1 MKIINISE
9 SVEKNSV
16 ENPDKINIIY
26 QFFIHHNKKRNKE
39 LKKVLKFNVENK
51 FINKI
56 YLLNEKIYNS
66 DELGLESDKIEQINI
81 GSRLKFKDVFNYI
94 NTNKISGYNVIIN
107 ADIFLDE
114 TINNLKYSN
123 IHSQKQMFALLRYE
137 YNQDDIN
144 DSEIFGPRFDSQDTW
159 IFHSNFNP
167 KEDEEKV
174 FNFEFGKPGCDNK
187 FLYLMNILGYQII
200 NDPSFIKTYHFHTS
214 EERDYGNHDYV
225 ANPWAVCLPANVPTD
240 RYRPTLGIDIY
251 DVAKHTNNFRELRFE
266 DNYILYNYIRHKL
279 SVNQNFIIPRIAGIE
294 NNYAVEV
301 CLCKDAGTFTP
312 EFQSYINSS
321 LQVMKNNAGI
331 KLSNINS
338 IIKYSEM
345 YMDAFN
351 NCELYTGWES
361 HGEVYK
367 YITKSHDYIKEKCGN
382 RKMLWAFGL
391 DVYHYI
397 KTLPWTHSLEGKR
410 ILIISSFE
418 DSIKEKI
425 GIRKEIYGID
435 LFPNCE
441 ILTIKPPQTQG
452 SENSEE
458 FDIELNNFCARLDL
472 IKDNYDIA
480 LVSCGGYGNLVCNYI
495 YKSGKSAIYIG
506 GVLQMYFGILGGRWL
521 RERPDII
528 RLYLNKYWTKP
539 KTIERPQNYQNV
551 EASAYW

>member
-1 MKIINISE
+1 MKIINISD
-9 SVEKNSV
+9 SVEKNLV

-26 QFFIHHNKKRNKE
+26 QFFIHHNKRRNKE

-56 YLLNEKIYNS
+56 YLLNEKIYNK
-66 DELGLESDKIEQINI
+66 DELGIESDKIEQINI
-81 GSRLKFKDVFNYI
+81 GSRLKFKNVFNYI
-94 NTNKISGYNVIIN
+94 NINKIHGYNVIIN

-123 IHSQKQMFALLRYE
+123 IHLQKQMFALLRYE

-144 DSEIFGPRFDSQDTW
+144 DSEVFGPRFDSQDTW

-200 NDPSFIKTYHFHTS
+200 NDPKFIKTYHFHTS
-214 EERDYGNHDYV
+214 EERDYGNQDYV
-225 ANPWAVCLPANVPTD
+225 ANPWAVCLPANVATD
-240 RYRPTLGIDIY
+240 RFRPTLGIDIY
-251 DVAKHTNNFRELRFE
+251 DVAKHTNNFREVRFE
-266 DNYILYNYIRHKL
+266 DNYILYNYIRHKMSL
-279 SVNQNFIIPRIAGIE
+279 NQNFIVPRIAGIE

-312 EFQSYINSS
+312 EFQNYVNSS

-345 YMDAFN
+345 YMEAFN
-351 NCELYTGWES
+351 HCELYTGWEP

-382 RKMLWAFGL
+382 RKILWAFGL
-391 DVYHYI
+391 DIYHYI
-397 KTLPWTHSLEGKR
+397 KTQPWTHSLEGKR
-410 ILIISSFE
+410 VLIISSFE

-425 GIRKEIYGID
+425 PIRSEIYGID

-458 FDIELNNFCARLDL
+458 FDIELNNFCSRLDL
-472 IKDNYDIA
+472 IRDNYDIA

-495 YKSGKSAIYIG
+495 YKSGKSAIYVG

-528 RLYLNKYWTKP
+528 RLYLNKHWTKP
-539 KTIERPQNYQNV
+539 KNSEKPQNYQNV
-551 EASAYW
+551 EGSAYW